1 MKKWIIIKLTSLFLV
16 LFLLVG
22 MMIGMLNNGSSLET
36 SSDYYGYSVPYNGAY
51 EYVNDSYYTSSPDEP
66 YIIGGGTIDSKS
78 ITDIYI
84 DWINGNIDILE
95 TDDTAISINE
105 DNLHTIAISIN
116 EDNGHNSDS
125 YKLRYRIIN
134 NTLEIRYMEEY
145 MPYSTS
151 DSGKKLT
158 INLPE
163 KEKGKFKIKTNT
175 VKSDILVRDVTI
187 DELTAAN
194 KTGNLI
200 VNNGK
205 IYNLNYTADEG
216 SFYTNCTSNSISV
229 DVHRGAIDCTLDTSS
244 KNVDLTLYDGNIN
257 VRLPKDIPGYLA
269 ILDFSQLHGS
279 VGHFSEFE
287 NAAEENEYDYK
298 DILRYG
304 DESLYINAAMG
315 FGDFRILKK

>member
-22 MMIGMLNNGSSLET
+22 IMIGLLDNGSSLNIET

-105 DNLHTIAISIN
+105 DNLHTIATGIN
-116 EDNGHNSDS
+116 ENNSDS

-134 NTLEIRYMEEY
+134 NTLEIRYMEEH
-145 MPYSTS
+145 MPCSTS

-187 DELTAAN
+187 DELTATN
-194 KTGNLI
+194 QIGNLT
-200 VNNGK
+200 VNSGK
-205 IYNLNYTADEG
+205 IYNLNYSANEG
-216 SFYTNCTSNSISV
+216 SVYTNCSSSSISV

-257 VRLPKDIPGYLA
+257 VRLPKDISGYLA
-269 ILDFSQLHGS
+269 MLDFSQLHGT
-279 VGHFSEFE
+279 VGHSSEFE
-287 NAAEENEYDYK
+287 NTAEESGYDYK

-304 DESLYINAAMG
+304 DESLYINAATG
-315 FGDFRILKK
+315 SGDFRILKK